1 VEAPRTD
8 QVAQLRSSATAESIE
23 RRRPPRYHENATKLR
38 DEMGTDQET
47 VNVQLIAVE
56 WPAPP
61 GVANGMSIPT
71 ATCAP

>member
-1 VEAPRTD
+1 
-8 QVAQLRSSATAESIE
+8 
-23 RRRPPRYHENATKLR
+23 
-38 DEMGTDQET
+38 MGTDQET